1 MPPQCPWLAALP
13 GRFKAAT
20 LGVAGIDR
28 CYFAGKISAVSDSKG
43 SVDAGGIVGFLFD
56 DEAYIETQSGNAALF
71 AAAEKGTVRNCF
83 AAADITASTSSVS
96 LLCRDTSM
104 QEKTL
109 MLP

>member
-1 MPPQCPWLAALP
+1 MPPQCPWLGGIA

-71 AAAEKGTVRNCF
+71 AAAEKGTVRNALPLRILPHQPPAFPCY
-83 AAADITASTSSVS
+83 AGIH
-96 LLCRDTSM
+96 LCKKKR
-104 QEKTL
+104 
-109 MLP
+109 